1 MTVRVWLGVVAAL
14 TLPVGAALAQSTPD
28 PTVAELLQRLDEQD
42 KRIKSLEQKLQ
53 AAQQAPGGAAA
64 TSGAGASAPTG
75 DAAGTGAAAVAQPG
89 VTLLG
94 PQTSNSVAPAPSSRS
109 TARQLALQSADG
121 SNIIR
126 FRGNLQVDG
135 RWYSDNVTPGTADT
149 FLFRKVRPYIE
160 GTLDN
165 IYDFRFMPDFG
176 QGKTVI
182 VDAYVAGR
190 FAPWFT
196 VQAGKFKGPVGLERL
211 QPDQYNRFM
220 ELGLPSDLVPNR
232 DLGVQLGGDLFGG
245 TLSYAVGYF
254 DGVTDGNSTDNNT
267 SPDVDSDGKKDF
279 EGRLFSQPFLK
290 SGNPYL
296 RGLGFGVGGTYVNAT
311 GSLTNTLLPTYK
323 TAGAQNF
330 FTYRTG
336 TTATYADGRRERV
349 SPQLFYYAGSFG
361 LIGEYVQVKQDVS
374 RQVSTALKRSDR
386 LDNSAWQVMA
396 SYFLTAEQESYNN
409 FAPRSRFTPGR
420 AGSGWGAWELVARFE
435 ELRVDTAAFNGGAA
449 SFADPN
455 AAPRQA
461 IAYGIGLN
469 WYLDEYVKWM
479 FNYEHT
485 RFDGGGAAGTDRP
498 DERAFLTRFSLAF

>member
-1 MTVRVWLGVVAAL
+1 MSVRVWLGVVAAL
-14 TLPVGAALAQSTPD
+14 SLPVGAALAQTAPD
-28 PTVAELLQRLDEQD
+28 PSVAELLKRLDEQD
-42 KRIKSLEQKLQ
+42 KRIKSLEQRLQ
-53 AAQQAPGGAAA
+53 AAQQGAGGAAA
-64 TSGAGASAPTG
+64 TAGAGTGAPPG

-89 VTLLG
+89 VTQLG
-94 PQTSNSVAPAPSSRS
+94 PQTSNSASPTINSRS
-109 TARQLALQSADG
+109 GSKQLALQSADG

-126 FRGNLQVDG
+126 FRGNLAVDG
-135 RWYSDNVTPGTADT
+135 RWYSDKLTPETSDT
-149 FLFRKVRPYIE
+149 FLFRRVRPYIE

-176 QGKTVI
+176 QGKAII

-190 FAPWFT
+190 FRPWLT

-211 QPDQYNRFM
+211 QPDQFNRFL

-254 DGVTDGNSTDNNT
+254 DGVADGTSTDANT
-267 SPDVDSDGKKDF
+267 SPDVDSDGKKDV
-279 EGRLFSQPFLK
+279 EGRLFAQPFVK

-311 GSLTNTLLPTYK
+311 GSATNTLLAAYK

-336 TTATYADGRRERV
+336 TSATYADGRRERV
-349 SPQLFYYAGSFG
+349 SPQLFYYAGGFG
-361 LIGEYVQVKQDVS
+361 LIGEYVQVKQDIS

-386 LDNSAWQVMA
+386 LQNSAWQVTT
-396 SYFLTAEQESYNN
+396 SYFLTGEPSSYNN
-409 FAPRSRFTPGR
+409 FVPKSRFTPGR

-435 ELRVDTAAFNGGAA
+435 ELRVDSAAFAGAAA
-449 SFADPN
+449 SFADPD

-461 IAYGIGLN
+461 IAYGVGLN

-485 RFDGGGAAGTDRP
+485 RFDGGGPAGSNRP